1 VRGTEEESVEEFV
14 LVPVG
19 VGVAWRGTNAIAS
32 AFKDIAQAA
41 VAARTKVADWR
52 IFVVRRSLCIL
63 LNELKERVVVL
74 KLPGPGSTFALVWL
88 NRAPCPQ
95 LLALSVMRA
104 VARAVLRCVTEK
116 GRKCVRAVTE
126 AGPCDERGRNT
137 KQDLV
142 PPV

>member
-88 NRAPCPQ
+88 NRAPLITCT
-95 LLALSVMRA
+95 LGHACCAAM
-104 VARAVLRCVTEK
+104 
-116 GRKCVRAVTE
+116 
-126 AGPCDERGRNT
+126 
-137 KQDLV
+137 
-142 PPV
+142 